1 MFRFCHIS
9 LRSHHTNMFCLQL
22 KKLRVSLSV
31 QSFLLI
37 LALVFLLPIWAETSA
52 LAKSPEKA
60 NTPATETAELAE
72 PGEITEEAAT
82 PEEDSAAE
90 NASGGV
96 TLIDIT
102 QIKTEPFTLKKE
114 GFEKAGQ
121 TLGKQVDEFEAGLAS
136 GSADW
141 LRNPAFLGI
150 SRLKLL
156 LSILLL
162 CLLGMLDLILRWLI
176 GRKVARYQLNQP
188 TLADLAKHASNRI
201 DMIIEALRP
210 PLSLFI
216 WGYGGLTVVAF
227 LFSQISHEDE
237 LIWIPVSAGK
247 IAELG
252 GLIAFFWLILR
263 LTTVLDTRLALWAEQ
278 TPSHW
283 DNILVPFVA
292 KTLRL
297 VLIFITIIFSLPFFS
312 LSTIL
317 TTFTQRLVTLSLIGA
332 ITWILFQ
339 LVQVVEQGIM
349 EPYGKDFETNLEA
362 RKVYTQVH
370 ILKKVVLT
378 IIGGIALSVVLM
390 VFESVRQ
397 IGTSILASAGVLG
410 IIVGLAAQK
419 SISTLLAGIQIA
431 ITQPMR
437 IGDVVIVENE
447 WGWIEEITL
456 TYVVVRIWDLRRLVL
471 PIGYFLEKPFQNWT
485 RTSAQILGTVYL
497 YVDYRFPVDLLREP
511 LRKLAEASPNWD
523 HKVCG
528 LVVTGTSDRCV
539 EIRAL
544 VSAAD
549 SGKAWDLRCE
559 IREGLLRFLQEQH
572 PEALPQVRLAMNPDN
587 QLEPTAR
594 YNQLPDQIM
603 PKENPE

>member
-1 MFRFCHIS
+1 MII
-9 LRSHHTNMFCLQL
+9 T
-22 KKLRVSLSV
+22 VP
-31 QSFLLI
+31 
-37 LALVFLLPIWAETSA
+37 LPACSE
-52 LAKSPEKA
+52 
-60 NTPATETAELAE
+60 PATTAAHLDQSNASETAEAD
-72 PGEITEEAAT
+72 IT
-82 PEEDSAAE
+82 PENVAAPDT
-90 NASGGV
+90 ASGGV

-121 TLGKQVDEFEAGLAS
+121 KLGQQVDDLQTHLATGTS
-136 GSADW
+136 DW
-141 LRNPAFLGI
+141 LRSTVLLGI
-150 SRLKLL
+150 SWLKLL
-156 LSILLL
+156 LSLFFLA
-162 CLLGMLDLILRWLI
+162 LLGLLDLVLRWLI
-176 GRKVARYQLNQP
+176 GRKVARYKLNQP
-188 TLADLAKHASNRI
+188 TLAAVSRHATSRL
-201 DMIIEALRP
+201 DMLLEALRP
-210 PLSLFI
+210 PFSLFI

-227 LFSQISHEDE
+227 LFSQVSREDE
-237 LIWIPVSAGK
+237 LSWIPASAGE

-263 LTTVLDTRLALWAEQ
+263 LTTVLDTRLTMWAEQ

-292 KTLRL
+292 KTIRL

-312 LSTIL
+312 LSSIL
-317 TTFTQRLVTLSLIGA
+317 TTLIQRLVTLSLIGA

-339 LVQVVEQGIM
+339 LVQVIEHGILA
-349 EPYGKDFETNLEA
+349 PYGVDYEKDLDA

-378 IIGGIALSVVLM
+378 IIGAIALSVVLM
-390 VFESVRQ
+390 VFDNLRQ

-456 TYVVVRIWDLRRLVL
+456 TYVVVKIWDLRRLVL

-497 YVDYRFPVDLLREP
+497 YVDYRFHVDLLREP
-511 LRKLAEASPNWD
+511 LRKIAEASPDWD
-523 HKVCG
+523 RQVCG
-528 LVVTGTSDRCV
+528 LVVTGASERCV
-539 EIRAL
+539 EVRAL

-549 SGKAWDLRCE
+549 SGKAWNLRCE
-559 IREGLLRFLQEQH
+559 VREGLLRFLQEHH
-572 PEALPQVRLAMNPDN
+572 PEALPQVRLALNP
-587 QLEPTAR
+587 ETP
-594 YNQLPDQIM
+594 PDQSSTAM
-603 PKENPE
+603 PPIEQPKPVIGRESP